1 MSDLVTTSRQGSV
14 LVVTINN
21 PPVNALS
28 PGVPE
33 GIAAAVRS
41 AASDDTIHAVV
52 VIGAGRTFIAGADIR
67 EFGRIVSGEAPPLN
81 LNGILSEIEDSPKP
95 VIMAIHGTAL
105 GGGLETAMAG
115 HYRVAVPSAKVGQ
128 PEVKLGL
135 IPGAGGTQRLPRLAG
150 VETAMQMCAF
160 GEPVSAS
167 EALGSGIVDRLIEG
181 DLLTGAIAFANEHP
195 PVRRTRDLSAKL
207 VGAVAAESLKAL
219 FQDSCRRK
227 LKGQT
232 APLAALESI
241 AATARFDFDAGL
253 EYEAKL
259 FSECL
264 FGTQS
269 KALIHV
275 FFGERAVARIP
286 GLPKEVQPLP
296 LRRAAV
302 VGAGT
307 MGGGIAMCFAN
318 AGIPVV
324 LKETTQSALDHGLNS
339 IRRNYENSV
348 KRGRLSAETAAQ
360 RLDLIKPVL
369 RYEGFDEA
377 DIVVEAVF
385 EELALKKHVFS
396 DLDAVVRDGA
406 ILSTNTS
413 TLDIDEIASA
423 TNRPEWV
430 VGTHFFSPANVM
442 RLLEVVRGKATSPAV
457 IATAME
463 LGKTLK
469 KVGVLS
475 GNAFGFIGN
484 RMFGPYRHEAIR
496 LVEEGASVGQVD
508 QALTDWGMAMGPL
521 AVGDLAGVDVAWRVR
536 QEAIRLGIPHIQ
548 PASFEDELYTRGR
561 YGQKSGAGWYLYD
574 ANRAPSPDPEVERL
588 VREYAACQAI
598 PQRTFAHT
606 EILERT
612 LFALINEGARLLEE
626 GVALRPVDIDIVYV
640 NGYGFPAWRGGP
652 MHYAET
658 LGLQRVADR
667 MRALYDE
674 FGPFWKPAALLEQSA
689 KAGRWSQ

>member
-1 MSDLVTTSRQGSV
+1 M
-14 LVVTINN
+14 
-21 PPVNALS
+21 
-28 PGVPE
+28 
-33 GIAAAVRS
+33 
-41 AASDDTIHAVV
+41 
-52 VIGAGRTFIAGADIR
+52 
-67 EFGRIVSGEAPPLN
+67 
-81 LNGILSEIEDSPKP
+81 
-95 VIMAIHGTAL
+95 
-105 GGGLETAMAG
+105 
-115 HYRVAVPSAKVGQ
+115 
-128 PEVKLGL
+128 
-135 IPGAGGTQRLPRLAG
+135 
-150 VETAMQMCAF
+150 
-160 GEPVSAS
+160 
-167 EALGSGIVDRLIEG
+167 
-181 DLLTGAIAFANEHP
+181 
-195 PVRRTRDLSAKL
+195 
-207 VGAVAAESLKAL
+207 
-219 FQDSCRRK
+219 
-227 LKGQT
+227 
-232 APLAALESI
+232 
-241 AATARFDFDAGL
+241 
-253 EYEAKL
+253 
-259 FSECL
+259 
-264 FGTQS
+264 
-269 KALIHV
+269 
-275 FFGERAVARIP
+275 
-286 GLPKEVQPLP
+286 
-296 LRRAAV
+296 
-302 VGAGT
+302 GAGT

-324 LKETTQSALDHGLNS
+324 LKDTTQSALDHGLAS
-339 IRRNYENSV
+339 IRRNYDTSV
-348 KRGRLSAETAAQ
+348 QRGRLSANDASR

-396 DLDAVVRDGA
+396 DLDAVARDGA
-406 ILSTNTS
+406 ILATNTS
-413 TLDIDEIASA
+413 TLDIDEIASV
-423 TNRPEWV
+423 TKRPEWV

-457 IATAME
+457 IATAMD

-469 KVGVLS
+469 KVSVLS

-508 QALTDWGMAMGPL
+508 QALSDWGMAMGPL

-536 QEAIRLGIPHIQ
+536 QEALRLGIPHIDSI
-548 PASFEDELYTRGR
+548 SFEDELFVRGR

-574 ANRAPSPDPEVERL
+574 QNRKPSADPEVERL
-588 VREYAACQAI
+588 VREYAACQGI
-598 PQRTFAHT
+598 PQRSFTHT

-626 GVALRPVDIDIVYV
+626 GIALRPVDIDIVYV

-689 KAGRWSQ
+689 KAGRWNQ

>member
-1 MSDLVTTSRQGSV
+1 MSDLVLTSRQGSV
-14 LVVTINN
+14 LVVTISN

-33 GIAAAVRS
+33 GIVAAVRS
-41 AASDDTIHAVV
+41 AAADETVHAVV

-67 EFGRIVSGEAPPLN
+67 EFSRIVSGEAPPLN
-81 LNGILSEIEDSPKP
+81 LSELLMEIENSSKP
-95 VIMAIHGTAL
+95 VIMAIHGSAL

-115 HYRVAVPSAKVGQ
+115 HYRVAVASAKLGQ

-160 GEPVSAS
+160 GEPISAA
-167 EALGSGIVDRLIEG
+167 EALSCGVIDRIVED
-181 DLLTGAIAFANEHP
+181 DLLTGAVAFANEHP
-195 PVRRTRDLSAKL
+195 PVRKTRDLSAKL
-207 VGAVAAESLKAL
+207 VDGAAAESLTVL
-219 FQDSCRRK
+219 FQDSCRKK

-232 APLAALESI
+232 APLAALEAI
-241 AATARFDFDAGL
+241 AATARLDFNAGL
-253 EYEAKL
+253 ELERKL
-259 FSECL
+259 FNECL

-269 KALIHV
+269 KAMIHV
-275 FFGERAVARIP
+275 FFGERTVARIP
-286 GLPKEVQPLP
+286 DLPKDVQPLP
-296 LRRAAV
+296 IRRAAV

-324 LKETTQSALDHGLNS
+324 LKDTTESALELGMAT
-339 IRRNYENSV
+339 IRRNYESSM
-348 KRGRLSAETAAQ
+348 KRGRLSAGAVEQ
-360 RLDLIKPVL
+360 RLALIKPVL
-369 RYEGFDEA
+369 RYEGFEEA
-377 DIVVEAVF
+377 DIVIEAVF
-385 EELALKKHVFS
+385 EEMALKKHVFS
-396 DLDAVVRDGA
+396 DLDAVVREGA
-406 ILSTNTS
+406 ILATNTS
-413 TLDIDEIASA
+413 TLDIDEIASV
-423 TNRPEWV
+423 TKQPEWV

-442 RLLEVVRGKATSPAV
+442 RLLEVVRGKATSAPV

-463 LGKTLK
+463 LAKTLK

-484 RMFGPYRHEAIR
+484 RMFGPYRQEATR
-496 LVEEGASVGQVD
+496 LVEEGAGVEQVD
-508 QALTDWGMAMGPL
+508 QALMNWGMAMGPL

-536 QEAIRLGIPHIQ
+536 QEALRLCIPHIEA
-548 PASFEDELYTRGR
+548 ASFEDELYALGR
-561 YGQKSGAGWYLYD
+561 YGQKTGAGWYRYNE
-574 ANRAPSPDPEVERL
+574 NRTPSPDPEVERL
-588 VREYAACQAI
+588 VREYAAWQGIA
-598 PQRTFAHT
+598 QRKFTHS

-626 GVALRPVDIDIVYV
+626 GVALRAVDIDIVYV

-658 LGLQRVADR
+658 IGLERVANR

-674 FGPFWKPAALLEQSA
+674 FGPFWKPAALLEQAA
-689 KAGRWSQ
+689 KSGRWG

>member
-41 AASDDTIHAVV
+41 AATDEAIHAVV

-67 EFGRIVSGEAPPLN
+67 EFGRIVSGEAPPLS
-81 LNGILSEIEDSPKP
+81 LNGILSEIENSPKP

-115 HYRVAVPSAKVGQ
+115 HYRVAVASAKVGQ

-160 GEPVSAS
+160 GEPISAS
-167 EALGSGIVDRLIEG
+167 EALASGIVDRLIEG
-181 DLLTGAIAFANEHP
+181 DLLTGAVAFANEHP
-195 PVRRTRDLSAKL
+195 PVRRTRDLSGKL
-207 VGAVAAESLKAL
+207 VGAIAAESLKAL
-219 FQDSCRRK
+219 FQDSCRKK

-259 FSECL
+259 FNECL

-324 LKETTQSALDHGLNS
+324 LKETTQSALDHGLAS

-348 KRGRLSAETAAQ
+348 KRGRLTAEAAAQ
-360 RLDLIKPVL
+360 RLELIKPVL

-406 ILSTNTS
+406 ILATNTS

-423 TNRPEWV
+423 TKRPEWV
-430 VGTHFFSPANVM
+430 IGTHFFSPANVM

-536 QEAIRLGIPHIQ
+536 QEAIRLGIPHIEA
-548 PASFEDELYTRGR
+548 ASFEDELYVRGR

-574 ANRAPSPDPEVERL
+574 ENRNPSPDPEVERL
-588 VREYAACQAI
+588 VREYAACQGI
-598 PQRTFAHT
+598 PQRGFTHT

-626 GVALRPVDIDIVYV
+626 GIALRAVDIDIVYV

-674 FGPFWKPAALLEQSA
+674 FGPFWKPATLLEQSA

>member
-1 MSDLVTTSRQGSV
+1 MSDLVLTSRQGSV
-14 LVVTINN
+14 LVVTIHN

-33 GIAAAVRS
+33 GIVEAVRAAANDGSVQ
-41 AASDDTIHAVV
+41 AVV
-52 VIGAGRTFIAGADIR
+52 VIGDGRTFIAGADIR

-81 LNGILSEIEDSPKP
+81 LNELLAEIESSPKP

-115 HYRVAVPSAKVGQ
+115 HYRVAVASAKAGQ

-135 IPGAGGTQRLPRLAG
+135 IPGAGGTQRLPRLVG
-150 VETAMQMCAF
+150 VEPAMRMCAF
-160 GEPVSAS
+160 GEPIDAA
-167 EALGSGIVDRLIEG
+167 EALALGLFDRIVEG
-181 DLLTGAIAFANEHP
+181 DLLAGAVAFANENP
-195 PVRRTRDLSAKL
+195 PVRRTRDLTAKL
-207 VGAVAAESLKAL
+207 VDGAAAESLKSL
-219 FQDSCRRK
+219 FQDSCRKK
-227 LKGQT
+227 LKGQS

-241 AATARFDFDAGL
+241 AATAYLNFDAGL
-253 EYEAKL
+253 EQERKL
-259 FSECL
+259 FNDCL

-275 FFGERAVARIP
+275 FFGERTVARIP
-286 GLPKEVQPLP
+286 GLPAHTQPLP
-296 LRRAAV
+296 LHRAAV

-318 AGIPVV
+318 AGVPVV
-324 LKETTQSALDHGLNS
+324 LKDTTESALERGMAT
-339 IRRNYENSV
+339 IRRNYEGAV
-348 KRGRLSAETAAQ
+348 KRGRLGAEAAQ
-360 RLDLIKPVL
+360 QRLALIRPVL
-369 RYEGFDEA
+369 HYDGFDDA

-406 ILSTNTS
+406 ILATNTS
-413 TLDIDEIASA
+413 TLDIDEIASV
-423 TNRPEWV
+423 TGRPEWV

-442 RLLEVVRGKATSPAV
+442 RLLEVVRGRATSPEV
-457 IATAME
+457 IATAMA
-463 LGKTLK
+463 LAKTLK

-496 LVEEGASVGQVD
+496 LVEEGAGVPQVD
-508 QALTDWGMAMGPL
+508 QALTGWGMAMGPL
-521 AVGDLAGVDVAWRVR
+521 AVGDLAGVDVSWLVR
-536 QEAIRLGIPHIQ
+536 QEALRLGIPHVEA
-548 PASFEDELYTRGR
+548 ASFEDELYRLGR
-561 YGQKSGAGWYLYD
+561 FGQKTGAGWYLYD
-574 ANRAPSPDPEVERL
+574 EDRKATPDPEVERL
-588 VREYAACQAI
+588 VREYAACQGI
-598 PQRTFAHT
+598 PQRTFTHS

-626 GVALRPVDIDIVYV
+626 GIALRAVDVDIVYV

-658 LGLQRVADR
+658 IGLQRVTDR

-674 FGPFWKPAALLEQSA
+674 FGPFWKPAALLEDAA
-689 KAGRWSQ
+689 KAGRWT